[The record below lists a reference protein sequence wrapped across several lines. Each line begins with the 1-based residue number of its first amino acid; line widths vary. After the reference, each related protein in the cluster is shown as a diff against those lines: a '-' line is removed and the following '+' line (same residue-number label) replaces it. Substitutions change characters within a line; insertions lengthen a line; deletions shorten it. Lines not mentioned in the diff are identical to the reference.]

1 MSLKAWGIR
10 RAKHSMR
17 FLMQCPVCGA
27 SNPQGARFC
36 LECGTR
42 LPIIC
47 PVCQAPNLPTAR
59 FCNQCGTRL
68 AATAGQPRPTPLPG
82 SNPPLPASE
91 QPASAGP
98 AAPVGVEEPPETEDA
113 LNLPQDSEERRV
125 VTILFADMTGSTAL
139 AEHMD
144 PEEVRLLLAGYF
156 STMAQAIHRHGGTI
170 EKFIGDAVMAVFGA
184 PTAHEDDPDRA
195 VRAALEML
203 EELQRFNERRQAEN
217 PKAVPIQIRIGI
229 NTGDVVAAS
238 SAHEGGQFF
247 ITGDAVNVAA
257 RLQQHAQPGTILVGE
272 RTYRSTQGV
281 IVYEPLSPIEVKGK
295 SEPLR
300 VWRAIKTIDDQA
312 APATQRSR
320 GINELPSPFIGRTP
334 EIAIL
339 DALYERVIEEQRP
352 HLVTL
357 MGAPGVGKSRL
368 VREWLRR
375 ALHGETTK
383 TTSSQ
388 TAENK
393 TTPPPPEPLLLEG
406 RCPPYGAGITYW
418 PLAEILRSYCGFTE
432 SDSAQAARDR
442 LSRMMQELLHET
454 GQADDSEQVV
464 RQLSFATGLEVA
476 ENPPRDSKEQREAL
490 FRAWRIFF
498 EALARRQPL
507 LVFIDDIH
515 WADEA
520 LLDLLEYLA
529 QRVSAAPLFLI
540 CPTRPDL
547 LDKRPGW
554 GGGKRNFTTLTLEPL
569 SPEQSHQMLDAMMP
583 PQALP
588 ISLRSSILSKAEG
601 NPYFV
606 EEIIRMLID
615 RGILVCNGDEWEV
628 APQDP
633 DATFSVVVS
642 AAIPDTIQG
651 VLAARIDLLSQQ
663 EKRLLQHAAVAGRT
677 FWKGAL
683 AYLAQEMN
691 PDALNQALE
700 GLRRK
705 DFLQENERP
714 TGMILERDVQYSFK
728 HVLVR
733 DVAYASIPR
742 ARRAREHARM
752 AEWLERAA
760 AGRID
765 EFIELLAYHY
775 HQAVITWSQTTSGQA
790 LARRP
795 SRAQAQAD
803 LRQKAIAYL
812 IQAGDEA
819 IGKYAANQAVR
830 HYTAALDLLNGSESD
845 HKLRAAVH
853 KKLGRAHFVL
863 SDGDAAWDHYQHALA
878 ESQDAT
884 PAERAH
890 LYQHLAM
897 LSTRWRG
904 MFKQPPDFAHIRAL
918 LNEGL
923 RLLQGQPE
931 SSDLALLLASEA
943 FWNLQAYFNHQAEET
958 ALEDAIACA
967 ERAAGIAE
975 KLNHPAY
982 YSEVLD
988 ALSSVYSNVNDYR
1001 AFLEVQKR
1009 RLALVEGIRD
1019 KAEIYDVYYTASF
1032 GYYFLAE
1039 YAQALVWADEAMK
1052 VAEAMNSRRKLCAI
1066 LAHKVSIYFGWDR
1079 WADVLYWG
1087 ERLAALVEQYD
1098 LLHQSWP
1105 APMGIRALAA
1115 VYYYT
1120 SQEERGNYYAQM
1132 LEQAIGR
1139 IEHSVRSEI
1148 LIAQLRM
1155 AQQHLEE
1162 ARELLQRV
1170 VAQFPGIETIQ
1181 VQAYLAELGVR
1192 LGDDTAYDAQPPSLL
1207 AQLERSGDRK
1217 SWAALLRAR
1226 GIVRSRRGDASGA
1239 SEDLRAVLAVYR
1251 EIGTRWEE
1259 AQTLEAL
1266 AAHLKQT
1273 DGPGSDEA
1281 AALLQAA
1288 QEIYEDLHAE
1298 PALQRLRNAARMN
1311 GAKVHHDA
1319 R

>member
-1 MSLKAWGIR
+1 M
-10 RAKHSMR
+10 RAT
-17 FLMQCPVCGA
+17 
-27 SNPQGARFC
+27 SNKK
-36 LECGTR
+36 
-42 LPIIC
+42 
-47 PVCQAPNLPTAR
+47 
-59 FCNQCGTRL
+59 
-68 AATAGQPRPTPLPG
+68 QPSRHK
-82 SNPPLPASE
+82 
-91 QPASAGP
+91 P
-98 AAPVGVEEPPETEDA
+98 AAPTPEAPPSPDDAEKLAEEEDA
-113 LNLPQDSEERRV
+113 LTSPLESEERRV

-139 AEHMD
+139 AEHRD

-203 EELQRFNERRQAEN
+203 EELQLFNEQRQADN
-217 PKAVPIQIRIGI
+217 ANAVPIQIRIGI

-238 SAHEGGQFF
+238 SAHEGGQFL

-257 RLQQHAQPGTILVGE
+257 RLQQYAQPGTILVGE
-272 RTYRSTQGV
+272 RTYRSTQGA
-281 IVYEPLSPIEVKGK
+281 IIYEVLSPIKVKGK
-295 SEPLR
+295 SEALR
-300 VWRAIKTIDDQA
+300 VWRAITTVDDQA

-334 EIAIL
+334 EMTIL

-357 MGAPGVGKSRL
+357 LGAPGVGKSRL
-368 VREWLRR
+368 VREWLRHV
-375 ALHGETTK
+375 LHGEHATA
-383 TTSSQ
+383 SSSHF
-388 TAENK
+388 AERK
-393 TTPPPPEPLLLEG
+393 PAPQQPEPLMLEG

-418 PLAEILRSYCGFTE
+418 PLAEILRSHCGFTE
-432 SDSAQAARDR
+432 SDSTQAARER
-442 LSRMMQELLHET
+442 LTQMMQELLHET
-454 GQADDSEQVV
+454 GQVDDSQQLV
-464 RQLSFATGLEVA
+464 RQLSFAIGLEVA
-476 ENPPRDSKEQREAL
+476 ETPARPPAGNSKEQREAL

-569 SPEQSHQMLDAMMP
+569 SPEQSHQMIDAMIR

-615 RGILVCNGDEWEV
+615 RGILVCNDDDWQV

-691 PDALNQALE
+691 PDAFNQALE

-705 DFLQENERP
+705 DFIQENERP
-714 TGMILERDVQYSFK
+714 TGMILQHDTQYSFK

-742 ARRAREHARM
+742 ARRSREHARI
-752 AEWLERAA
+752 AEWMEHMA

-775 HQAVITWSQTTSGQA
+775 HQAVITWSQTTSGQM

-819 IGKYAANQAVR
+819 IGKYAAHQAVR
-830 HYTAALDLLNGSESD
+830 QYTAALDLLNGSESD
-845 HKLRAAVH
+845 RKLRPDLH
-853 KKLGRAHFVL
+853 KKLGRAYFVL
-863 SDGDAAWDHYQHALA
+863 SDGDASWEHYQQALA
-878 ESQDAT
+878 ESQDAA
-884 PAERAH
+884 PSERAH
-890 LYQHLAM
+890 LYQHLTM

-904 MFKQPPDFAHIRAL
+904 MFKQPPDLPLIRAL
-918 LNEGL
+918 LREGL
-923 RLLQGQPE
+923 ELLKDQPE
-931 SSDLALLLASEA
+931 SNNLALLLASEA
-943 FWNLQAYFNHQAEET
+943 FWYLQAYFNHQADET
-958 ALEDAIACA
+958 ALEHAIASA
-967 ERAAGIAE
+967 ERAASIAE

-988 ALSSVYSNVNDYR
+988 ALSNVYVNINDYR

-1009 RLALVEGIRD
+1009 RLALVERIRD
-1019 KAEIYDVYYTASF
+1019 KAEIYDVYYTASRA
-1032 GYYFLAE
+1032 YDLLAE
-1039 YAQALVWADEAMK
+1039 FPQALIWADEALR

-1066 LAHKVSIYFGWDR
+1066 LAHKVAIYFGWDH

-1087 ERLAALVEQYD
+1087 EKLAALCEQYD
-1098 LLHQSWP
+1098 LLHQSWL
-1105 APMGIRALAA
+1105 APYGLRALAM
-1115 VYYYT
+1115 VYYFT
-1120 SQEERGNYYAQM
+1120 GQEERGSHYARIV
-1132 LEQAIGR
+1132 EQAMRR
-1139 IEHSVRSEI
+1139 IETGVNSEVV
-1148 LIAQLRM
+1148 IAQLRI
-1155 AQQHLEE
+1155 AQQRLEE
-1162 ARELLQRV
+1162 ARELLQRA
-1170 VAQFPGIETIQ
+1170 VAQFPGIESTEVQ
-1181 VQAYLAELGVR
+1181 VYLAEVCAR
-1192 LGDDTAYDAQPPSLL
+1192 LGDEAGYDALPASLL
-1207 AQLERSGDRK
+1207 AQLERSGNRK
-1217 SWAALLRAR
+1217 SWATLLRAQ
-1226 GIVRSRRGDASGA
+1226 GKARSQRGDVNGA
-1239 SEDLRAVLAVYR
+1239 NEDLRTALAVYR

-1259 AQTLEAL
+1259 ALTLEAL
-1266 AAHLKQT
+1266 AAHLKQSN
-1273 DGPGSDEA
+1273 DGLGSDEA
-1281 AALLQAA
+1281 ATLLELA
-1288 QEIYEDLHAE
+1288 QEIYTELQAE
-1298 PALQRLRNAARMN
+1298 PALIRMRNAARLN

>member
-1 MSLKAWGIR
+1 MEG
-10 RAKHSMR
+10 
-17 FLMQCPVCGA
+17 
-27 SNPQGARFC
+27 
-36 LECGTR
+36 
-42 LPIIC
+42 
-47 PVCQAPNLPTAR
+47 
-59 FCNQCGTRL
+59 
-68 AATAGQPRPTPLPG
+68 
-82 SNPPLPASE
+82 
-91 QPASAGP
+91 
-98 AAPVGVEEPPETEDA
+98 
-113 LNLPQDSEERRV
+113 EERRL

-203 EELQRFNERRQAEN
+203 EELQRFNERRQAEDA
-217 PKAVPIQIRIGI
+217 KAMPIQIRIGI

-257 RLQQHAQPGTILVGE
+257 RFQQYAQPGTILVGE
-272 RTYRSTQGV
+272 RTYRSTLGA
-281 IVYEPLSPIEVKGK
+281 IVYESLSPIEVKGK
-295 SEPLR
+295 SEALR
-300 VWRAIKTIDDQA
+300 VWRAITTVDDQA

-320 GINELPSPFIGRTP
+320 GINELPSPFIGRAT
-334 EIAIL
+334 EMAIL
-339 DALYERVIEEQRP
+339 DALYERTIEEQRP

-368 VREWLRR
+368 VREWLMHI
-375 ALHGETTK
+375 LHGEHVTGDSHFAESK
-383 TTSSQ
+383 TPQ
-388 TAENK
+388 
-393 TTPPPPEPLLLEG
+393 PQLEPLMLEG

-418 PLAEILRSYCGFTE
+418 PLAEILRSYCSFTE
-432 SDSAQAARDR
+432 SDSAQDARER
-442 LSRMMQELLHET
+442 LTHTMQELLHET
-454 GQADDSEQVV
+454 GQADDSQQLV
-464 RQLSFATGLEVA
+464 RQLSFAIGLEA
-476 ENPPRDSKEQREAL
+476 PENPPRPPAGDSKEQRESL

-529 QRVSAAPLFLI
+529 QRVSAAPLLLI

-569 SPEQSHQMLDAMMP
+569 SPEQSHQMLDAMIQ

-588 ISLRSSILSKAEG
+588 ISLRSGILSKAEG

-615 RGILVCNGDEWEV
+615 RGVLVCDDADWQV

-642 AAIPDTIQG
+642 AAIPDTVQG
-651 VLAARIDLLSQQ
+651 VLAARIDFLSQQ

-683 AYLAQEMN
+683 AHLAQEMN
-691 PDALNQALE
+691 PDALSQALE

-714 TGMILERDVQYSFK
+714 TGMILEHDVQFTFK

-752 AEWLERAA
+752 AEWMERMA

-765 EFIELLAYHY
+765 EFVELLAYHY

-795 SRAQAQAD
+795 ARAQAQAD
-803 LRQKAIAYL
+803 LRQKAVLYL
-812 IQAGDEA
+812 VQAGDEA
-819 IGKYAANQAVR
+819 MTKYAANQAVR
-830 HYTAALDLLNGSESD
+830 HYTAALGLLNGGESD
-845 HKLRAAVH
+845 RKLHPELH
-853 KKLGRAHFVL
+853 KKLGRAYFVL
-863 SDGDAAWDHYQHALA
+863 SDGDAAWEHYQQALA
-878 ESQDAT
+878 ASKDAE
-884 PAERAH
+884 PKERAH
-890 LYQHLAM
+890 LYQHLTM

-904 MFKQPPDFAHIRAL
+904 MFKQPPDFALIRSL

-923 RLLQGQPE
+923 ELLKDQPE
-931 SSDLALLLASEA
+931 SNDLALLLASEA
-943 FWNLQAYFNHQAEET
+943 FWYIQAYLHYQAEET
-958 ALEDAIACA
+958 ALEQATISA
-967 ERAAGIAE
+967 ERAASIAE

-988 ALSSVYSNVNDYR
+988 ALSGVYANVSDYR
-1001 AFLEVQKR
+1001 AGLEVQKR
-1009 RLALVEGIRD
+1009 RLALVERIRD
-1019 KAEIYDVYYTASF
+1019 KAEILDVYYTASN

-1052 VAEAMNSRRKLCAI
+1052 VAEAMNSRRKLCSI
-1066 LAHKVSIYFGWDR
+1066 LAHKVCIYFAWDR
-1079 WADVLYWG
+1079 WSEVLLWG
-1087 ERLAALVEQYD
+1087 EKLAALCEQYD

-1105 APMGIRALAA
+1105 APSGIRALAM
-1115 VYYYT
+1115 VYYFT
-1120 SQEERGNYYAQM
+1120 GQEERGNHYAQV
-1132 LEQAIGR
+1132 LEQTIGR
-1139 IEHSVRSEI
+1139 IEQNVHSEI
-1148 LIAQLRM
+1148 LIAHLRI
-1155 AQQHLEE
+1155 AQQRLEE
-1162 ARELLQRV
+1162 ARELLQSV
-1170 VAQFPGIETIQ
+1170 LAQFPGIESIQ
-1181 VQAYLAELGVR
+1181 IQAYLAEVCVR
-1192 LGDDTAYDAQPPSLL
+1192 LNDEATYDALPASL
-1207 AQLERSGDRK
+1207 ATQLERSGDRK
-1217 SWAALLRAR
+1217 SWALLLRTR
-1226 GIVRSRRGDASGA
+1226 GKVHSQRGKMSEASQ
-1239 SEDLRAVLAVYR
+1239 DLRAALAIYR

-1259 AQTLEAL
+1259 ALTMEAL
-1266 AAHLKQT
+1266 AAHLLCIQ
-1273 DGPGSDEA
+1273 DGHTSDEVTS
-1281 AALLQAA
+1281 LLESVQK
-1288 QEIYEDLHAE
+1288 IYEELHAE
-1298 PALQRLRNAARMN
+1298 PDLVRMRNAVRLN

>member
-1 MSLKAWGIR
+1 
-10 RAKHSMR
+10 
-17 FLMQCPVCGA
+17 MQCPACGA
-27 SNPQGARFC
+27 ENPEGAKFC
-36 LECGTR
+36 LECGKR
-42 LPIIC
+42 LPIVC
-47 PVCQAPNLPTAR
+47 PNCQARNLPTAK
-59 FCNQCGTRL
+59 FCNQCGT
-68 AATAGQPRPTPLPG
+68 PLG
-82 SNPPLPASE
+82 AASE
-91 QPASAGP
+91 QPQPSSPPANQPPPTTTGQPPRPGLTPASALS
-98 AAPVGVEEPPETEDA
+98 EPFASSESGGGQGEAEDM
-113 LNLPQDSEERRV
+113 LILPQDSEERRV

-139 AEHMD
+139 AESMD

-195 VRAALEML
+195 VRAALEMM
-203 EELQRFNERRQAEN
+203 EELHHFNERRQADD
-217 PKAVPIQIRIGI
+217 PQAVPIQIRIGI

-257 RLQQHAQPGTILVGE
+257 RLQQYAQPGTILVGE
-272 RTYRSTQGV
+272 RTYRSTQGA
-281 IVYEPLSPIEVKGK
+281 IVYEALSPIEVKGK
-295 SEPLR
+295 SEALH
-300 VWRAIKTIDDQA
+300 VWRAITTVDDQA

-320 GINELPSPFIGRTP
+320 GINELPSPFIGRAP
-334 EIAIL
+334 EMAIM
-339 DALYERVIEEQRP
+339 DALYERVIEEHRP

-375 ALHGETTK
+375 ALHGENAITNNEPTTE
-383 TTSSQ
+383 TGPIHQ
-388 TAENK
+388 Y
-393 TTPPPPEPLLLEG
+393 PEPLVLEG

-442 LSRMMQELLHET
+442 LTHMMQELLHET
-454 GQADDSEQVV
+454 GQADDSSQLV
-464 RQLSFATGLEVA
+464 RQLSFAIGLEVA
-476 ENPPRDSKEQREAL
+476 ENSPRPPAGDSKEHREAL

-498 EALARRQPL
+498 ESLARRQPL
-507 LVFIDDIH
+507 LTFIDDIH

-529 QRVSAAPLFLI
+529 QRVSAAPLFII

-569 SPEQSHQMLDAMMP
+569 SPEQSHQMLDAMIP

-606 EEIIRMLID
+606 EEILRMLID
-615 RGILVCNGDEWEV
+615 RGILVCNDDDWQV
-628 APQDP
+628 TPQDP
-633 DATFSVVVS
+633 DATFSVVLS

-651 VLAARIDLLSQQ
+651 VLAARIDFLSQQ

-683 AYLAQEMN
+683 ASLAQEMK

-705 DFLQENERP
+705 EFLQENERP

-752 AEWLERAA
+752 AEWLERVA
-760 AGRID
+760 AGRIE

-803 LRQKAIAYL
+803 LRQKAILYL

-819 IGKYAANQAVR
+819 VGKYAANQAVR
-830 HYTAALDLLNGSESD
+830 QYTAAMNLLNGTESD
-845 HKLRAAVH
+845 RKLRPDVH
-853 KKLGRAHFVL
+853 KKLGRAYFVL
-863 SDGDAAWDHYQHALA
+863 SDGDASWDHYQHALA
-878 ESQDAT
+878 ESQEAT

-890 LYQHLAM
+890 LYQHLTM

-904 MFKQPPDFAHIRAL
+904 MFKQPPDFPLIRTL
-918 LNEGL
+918 LHEGL
-923 RLLQGQPE
+923 ELLKDQPE
-931 SSDLALLLASEA
+931 SNDLALLLASEA
-943 FWNLQAYFNHQAEET
+943 FWYIQAYFNHQADET
-958 ALEDAIACA
+958 ALEHAIASA
-967 ERAAGIAE
+967 ERATSIAE

-988 ALSSVYSNVNDYR
+988 ALSSVYANISDYR

-1009 RLALVEGIRD
+1009 RLTLVDRIRD
-1019 KAEIYDVYYTASF
+1019 KAEILDVYYTASN

-1039 YAQALVWADEAMK
+1039 YAQALIWANEAVK
-1052 VAEAMNSRRKLCAI
+1052 VAESINSRRKLCAI
-1066 LAHKVSIYFGWDR
+1066 LAHKVTIYFAWDR
-1079 WADVLYWG
+1079 WSEVLLWG
-1087 ERLAALVEQYD
+1087 EKLAALCEQYD

-1105 APMGIRALAA
+1105 APYGIRALAM
-1115 VYYYT
+1115 VYYYIG
-1120 SQEERGNYYAQM
+1120 QEERGNHYAQM

-1139 IEHSVRSEI
+1139 IEQNVKSEI
-1148 LIAQLRM
+1148 LIAQLRI
-1155 AQQHLEE
+1155 AQQRLEE

-1170 VAQFPGIETIQ
+1170 VTQFPGIESIQ
-1181 VQAYLAELGVR
+1181 VQAFLAEVCVR
-1192 LGDDTAYDAQPPSLL
+1192 LGNEAAYDALPPSLL

-1217 SWAALLRAR
+1217 SWAMLLRTR
-1226 GIVRSRRGDASGA
+1226 GIVRSRHGDASGA
-1239 SEDLRAVLAVYR
+1239 NEDLRIALATYR

-1259 AQTLEAL
+1259 ALTLEAL
-1266 AAHLKQT
+1266 AVHLKQT
-1273 DGPGSDEA
+1273 HAGDGGDEA
-1281 AALLQAA
+1281 ATLLEAS
-1288 QEIYEDLHAE
+1288 QEIYEELHAE
-1298 PALQRLRNAARMN
+1298 PALIRIRNEMRLN
-1311 GAKVHHDA
+1311 GAKVHHDV

>member
-1 MSLKAWGIR
+1 
-10 RAKHSMR
+10 
-17 FLMQCPVCGA
+17 MQCPACGA
-27 SNPQGARFC
+27 NNPQGARFC

-47 PVCQAPNLPTAR
+47 PVCQSPNLPTAR

-68 AATAGQPRPTPLPG
+68 AATAGQPQPASTPA
-82 SNPPLPASE
+82 SSPPLPTS
-91 QPASAGP
+91 QPPTAPGLAPTISPLEGF
-98 AAPVGVEEPPETEDA
+98 AAPVGAEEPPETDDA
-113 LNLPQDSEERRV
+113 LSLPQDSEERRV

-203 EELQRFNERRQAEN
+203 EELQRFNERRQAED
-217 PKAVPIQIRIGI
+217 PKAMPIQIRIGI

-257 RLQQHAQPGTILVGE
+257 RLQQYAQPGTILVGE

-320 GINELPSPFIGRTP
+320 GINELPSPFIGRAP
-334 EIAIL
+334 EMAIL

-357 MGAPGVGKSRL
+357 MGPPGVGKSRL
-368 VREWLRR
+368 VREWMRR
-375 ALHGETTK
+375 ALHGETARS
-383 TTSSQ
+383 TSSQ
-388 TAENK
+388 I
-393 TTPPPPEPLLLEG
+393 TTSQATPAEPLMLEG

-432 SDSAQAARDR
+432 SDSSQAARER
-442 LSRMMQELLHET
+442 LSHMVQDLLHET

-464 RQLSFATGLEVA
+464 RQLSFAIGLEVA

-498 EALARRQPL
+498 EALARHQPL

-529 QRVSAAPLFLI
+529 QRVSAAPLLLI

-615 RGILVCNGDEWEV
+615 RGILVCNDEEWEV

-633 DATFSVVVS
+633 DTTFAAVVS
-642 AAIPDTIQG
+642 AAIPDTVQG

-691 PDALNQALE
+691 PEALNQALE

-714 TGMILERDVQYSFK
+714 TGMILEHDTQYSFK

-752 AEWLERAA
+752 AEWLERTA
-760 AGRID
+760 AGHID

-803 LRQKAIAYL
+803 LRQKAITYL

-819 IGKYAANQAVR
+819 MGKYAANQAVR
-830 HYTAALDLLNGSESD
+830 QYTAALDLLNGSESD

-853 KKLGRAHFVL
+853 KKLGRAYFVL
-863 SDGDAAWDHYQHALA
+863 SDGDAAWDQYQHALA

-890 LYQHLAM
+890 LYQHLTM

-904 MFKQPPDFAHIRAL
+904 MFKQPPDLVHIRAL
-918 LNEGL
+918 LDEGL
-923 RLLQGQPE
+923 RLLKGQPE
-931 SSDLALLLASEA
+931 SNDLALLLASEA
-943 FWNLQAYFNHQAEET
+943 FWYIQAYFNHQAEET
-958 ALEDAIACA
+958 ALEDAIASA

-1079 WADVLYWG
+1079 WSDVLYWG
-1087 ERLAALVEQYD
+1087 EKLAALCEQYD

-1105 APMGIRALAA
+1105 APIGIRALAA

-1120 SQEERGNYYAQM
+1120 GQEERGNHYAQM

-1139 IEHSVRSEI
+1139 IEQNVRSEV
-1148 LIAQLRM
+1148 LIAQLRI
-1155 AQQHLEE
+1155 AQQRLEE

-1170 VAQFPGIETIQ
+1170 ITQFPGIETIQ
-1181 VQAYLAELGVR
+1181 VQAYLAEVCVR
-1192 LGDDTAYDAQPPSLL
+1192 LGDDAAFDALPPSLL

-1217 SWAALLRAR
+1217 SWAALLRTR
-1226 GIVRSRRGDASGA
+1226 GILRSRRGDASEA
-1239 SEDLRAVLAVYR
+1239 SEDLRTALAVYR

-1259 AQTLEAL
+1259 ALTLEAL
-1266 AAHLKQT
+1266 AAHLKQLH
-1273 DGPGSDEA
+1273 DGRSSEEA

-1288 QEIYEDLHAE
+1288 QAIYEDLHAE